1 MIQRD
6 STLERYQELDDER
19 TKDSF
24 RQAFENTSNL
34 QNQIDTIVSLLNQA
48 TDFANFKSLV
58 NSEFS

>member
-6 STLERYQELDDER
+6 STLDRYQELDDER

-24 RQAFENTSNL
+24 RQTFENTSNL

>member
-24 RQAFENTSNL
+24 RQTFENTSNL

-48 TDFANFKSLV
+48 TDFATFKSLV